1 MAKVFKFGQ
10 VFSSSNRFVSW
21 IGTQEKSKM
30 ANSSSI
36 LNITTEYPASG
47 PTVSTEAKVL
57 EQTTVVIFCT
67 VLGVASVLGTL
78 GNSLVLLS
86 IMKFDN
92 LREIPDLFIFSLSM
106 SDFLVTAIYQPL
118 KSYRLANLEQVSMQ
132 MKLLAAI
139 SRFLGFFSLIASI
152 TNMFGVT
159 VERLISIRFP
169 MKYDLGVTRR
179 HAVITL
185 VCIWIFSF
193 TLVILVFKELLSL
206 AFLSTYFTMVLL
218 GTVSIYFYIFLI
230 AKRAEDSVIQIQNG
244 SLDHEVSNN
253 KRKRKA
259 AKTIAIIL
267 GVAVGCWLP
276 FLVFSAALSETSDPI
291 QYWKYFLSLQ
301 LLSVCNSSIN
311 PYIYC
316 ARSRRYFAAFVKLL
330 GVQRF
335 FRVRA
340 QVTPAYSPRSAVASG
355 AAAAPAAT
363 QAPQI
368 QGEIDDVAL

>member
-1 MAKVFKFGQ
+1 MAKVSKFGQ
-10 VFSSSNRFVSW
+10 VFSSLNRFVSW

-30 ANSSSI
+30 ANWSSI
-36 LNITTEYPASG
+36 PNITTEYPASG
-47 PTVSTEAKVL
+47 PTVSTEAKIL

-78 GNSLVLLS
+78 GNSLVLSS
-86 IMKFDN
+86 ITKFDN

-118 KSYRLANLEQVSMQ
+118 KSYRLANLEKVSMQ
-132 MKLLAAI
+132 MKLLAI

-169 MKYDLGVTRR
+169 LKYDLVVTRR

-206 AFLSTYFTMVLL
+206 MFLSTYFTMVLL

-230 AKRAEDSVIQIQNG
+230 ARRAEESVIQIQNA

-276 FLVFSAALSETSDPI
+276 FLVFSAAVSETSDPSI
-291 QYWKYFLSLQ
+291 PYWKCFQSLQ
-301 LLSVCNSSIN
+301 LLSVCNSSMN

-330 GVQRF
+330 GLQRF

-340 QVTPAYSPRSAVASG
+340 PVTPGYSPRSAVANG
-355 AAAAPAAT
+355 APAAPAAT